1 MDRLGLRGLRSKG
14 SAAGLAILIGV
25 VTLHSASGYTP
36 QSKEVRDAVAR
47 AVKFLETDHTDKSGS
62 RIVDSRPG
70 AYAVVGIALLKN
82 GAPPNHPRVV
92 SAVNQL
98 QRSIDQA
105 DAGRQNLDIYST
117 ALSIIFFVTLDA
129 NRYRLEVDSLLRYL
143 GSVQKGHGGW
153 GYPDP
158 AKTGDTSMTQNAI
171 LGLWEAEKAGVPI
184 SYPMVD
190 RALVWL
196 LKTQDPSGGF
206 GYQGTVSDDFTPVRQ
221 SMVRPSMSGAGLGSL
236 YLCADLLRIGKP
248 KKDDGLPP
256 GMRKVE
262 AKRSVPK
269 SRVTPQLVQQALS
282 RGKAWM
288 AQNFVIE
295 QPQHHLYNLYTVE
308 RYHTFREEAE
318 GNVEK
323 EPGWYNDGV
332 RYLLKN
338 QNDDG
343 SWEDQCGPTPATAF
357 GILFLIRSTKISV
370 QDKKSFG
377 DGTLIGG
384 RGLPKSTAGMARV
397 EGNLMSKPELGS
409 LDRMLAALDD
419 ASSPDAADALE
430 ALGVLP
436 SDEAA
441 DLASKHAKKLR
452 ELAGA
457 ASADA
462 RLAAVRALGKRRD
475 LDNVPALLY
484 ALTDPVPAVVREA
497 RDSLR
502 RISRKFH
509 GFGLPDGPTDETD
522 AAKEKWEL
530 ERHAAIRKWQEW
542 YLAIRPNAELEY

>member
-1 MDRLGLRGLRSKG
+1 MDRLSLRGLRSKAL
-14 SAAGLAILIGV
+14 AAGLAILIGV
-25 VTLHSASGYTP
+25 VTSRPASGYTP
-36 QSKEVRDAVAR
+36 SSREVRDAVAR
-47 AVKFLETDHTDKSGS
+47 AVKFLEARRTDSSGTGYE
-62 RIVDSRPG
+62 DTRPG
-70 AYAVVGIALLKN
+70 ACAVVGIALLKN

-92 SAVNQL
+92 SAAAQL
-98 QRSIDQA
+98 QRSIDR
-105 DAGRQNLDIYST
+105 AGDPSKLGFDIYST

-129 NRYRLEVDSLLRYL
+129 DRYRSEIDSLLRYL
-143 GSVQKGHGGW
+143 GSVQKDHGGW
-153 GYPDP
+153 GYSPP

-171 LGLWEAEKAGVPI
+171 LGLWEAEKARVPI
-184 SYPMVD
+184 SYEMVD

-196 LKTQDPSGGF
+196 LKTQDPSGAF
-206 GYQGTVSDDFTPVRQ
+206 GYQGTVSNDFTPVQ
-221 SMVRPSMSGAGLGSL
+221 QTNIKPSMSGAGLGSL

-248 KKDDGLPP
+248 KKDDELPP

-269 SRVTPQLVQQALS
+269 SRVNAQLVQQALS

-288 AQNFVIE
+288 EKNFVIE
-295 QPQHHLYNLYTVE
+295 QPTYHLYNLYTVE

-323 EPGWYNDGV
+323 EPAWYDDGV

-338 QNDDG
+338 QQDDG
-343 SWEDQCGPTPATAF
+343 SWKDQSGETPATAF

-370 QDKKSFG
+370 TDKKSFG
-377 DGTLIGG
+377 DGTLVGG
-384 RGLPKSTAGMARV
+384 KGLPKTTAGMARV
-397 EGNLMSKPELGS
+397 EGNLVSKPELGS
-409 LDRMLAALDD
+409 LDKMLAALDD
-419 ASSPDAADALE
+419 ASTPDALE
-430 ALGVLP
+430 ALAMLP

-457 ASADA
+457 MSAEA
-462 RLAAVRALGKRRD
+462 RLASVRALGKRRD

-502 RISRKFH
+502 RISCKFD
-509 GFGLPDGPTDETD
+509 GFGMPDEPT
-522 AAKEKWEL
+522 EL

-542 YLAIRPNAELEY
+542 YLAIRPDAELEY